1 MRTQAHRIVDTDPKR
16 GNVVVRLTDPPRR
29 ARRAA
34 VSDPPVPPSPRKV
47 PVMIEAHELTKRYG
61 DKTAVQ
67 SSAVL
72 GPLVVVDG
80 VVAIDYGTYGSADSH
95 ARLQRPL
102 FGMTSGRN
110 AACVHVHRG

>member
-61 DKTAVQ
+61 DTTAVHSLSFTIAPGTSPG
-67 SSAVL
+67 SSARTA
-72 GPLVVVDG
+72 P
-80 VVAIDYGTYGSADSH
+80 ASP
-95 ARLQRPL
+95 RPC
-102 FGMTSGRN
+102 
-110 AACVHVHRG
+110 A